1 MTYIVFARKY
11 RPQRFKD
18 IIGQDQIVKILK
30 GGVKNNRIPHA
41 MLFSGPRGV
50 GKTSAARILAMAINC
65 RNPEGGEPCLKCDS
79 CKDIIDGRDIDVI
92 EIDGA
97 SNRGIDEVR
106 DLREKARYVTA
117 SGNYKVFIIDEVHML
132 TKEAFNALLKILEE
146 PPEHVKFIFATTE
159 PYNVIPTILSR
170 CQRFDFK
177 RIPISKI
184 VEQLEIICKE
194 EKIEYEHEGLMLIA
208 QMADGGMRDA
218 LSILDQI
225 ALLQQKIEYDNVN
238 MMFGRLDV
246 FFFANYVD
254 LIIEKNIK
262 GLISELNNVL
272 LNGYDLETFVSELA
286 FYIHR
291 LLLIKN
297 EIYTEEIRILQ
308 KNILIKA
315 KKQSE
320 IFSTT
325 ALNQMTREL
334 IETSFKLKS
343 ASSKRVLVENQISR
357 MPLMAD
363 SKDIDEI
370 IRFFKTGVPKE
381 QVFTEYREK
390 RAEER
395 IIEKKPEQ
403 AEKREAIK
411 QNLFEEFLEFIKNEG
426 ILSQALKSADRREVE
441 HNKFILKVP
450 ISFKKTIDGTNLLKL
465 IKEFNPDFS
474 IEFEFDNSEKY
485 NHILKNNLEDDPV
498 IEKLIKDFGGEII
511 K

>member
-1 MTYIVFARKY
+1 MTYVVFARKY
-11 RPQRFKD
+11 RPQRFED

-30 GGVKNNRIPHA
+30 GGVKNSRIPHA

-50 GKTSAARILAMAINC
+50 GKTTAARILAMAMNC
-65 RNPEGGEPCLKCDS
+65 KNPENGEPCLKCSS
-79 CKDIIDGRDIDVI
+79 CRDIIDGRDFDVI

-106 DLREKARYVTA
+106 DLREKAKYVTS
-117 SGNYKVFIIDEVHML
+117 SGNYKIFIIDEVHML

-184 VEQLEIICKE
+184 VEQLEIICRE
-194 EKIEYEHEGLMLIA
+194 EKIEYEMDGLTLIA
-208 QMADGGMRDA
+208 QMADGGMRDG

-225 ALLQQKIEYDNVN
+225 ALLQQKIAYDNVN

-254 LIIEKNIK
+254 LIIEKNIN
-262 GLISELNNVL
+262 GLISGLNDVL
-272 LNGYDLETFVSELA
+272 QNGYDLETFVSELA

-297 EIYTEEIRILQ
+297 EIFTEDIQILQ
-308 KNILIKA
+308 KNILEKA
-315 KKQSE
+315 KAQASY
-320 IFSTT
+320 FSTT
-325 ALNQMTREL
+325 ALNQITREL
-334 IETSFKLKS
+334 IETSAKLKS

-357 MPLMAD
+357 IPLMAD
-363 SKDIDEI
+363 AKDIDEI
-370 IRFFKTGVPKE
+370 IRFFRSGTSRQTQNAEVRAEKKTPEIKIEKPKE
-381 QVFTEYREK
+381 IK
-390 RAEER
+390 ER
-395 IIEKKPEQ
+395 KTD
-403 AEKREAIK
+403 
-411 QNLFEEFLEFIKNEG
+411 LFEDFLEFIKNEG
-426 ILSQALKSADRREVE
+426 FLSGALKTADRTSEGGKR
-441 HNKFILKVP
+441 FLLKVP
-450 ISFKKTIDGTNLLKL
+450 ASYKNTIDMNKL
-465 IKEFNPDFS
+465 MRLAGEFNPDFK
-474 IEFEFDNSEKY
+474 IDFEFDNSEKY
-485 NHILKNNLEDDPV
+485 NRLLKNTLEDDPMV
-498 IEKLIKDFGGEII
+498 ERLVKNIDGEIL